1 MVEHEGERA
10 IEEGEQAS
18 PTKFDHYRSL
28 ADPNLIIF
36 VAKDV
41 VPPFRFK
48 AGGWE
53 LLESSALGP
62 AMEVRSAEKGYFLC
76 RLNDDRSGWSELTHP
91 SGLKAES

>member
-41 VPPFRFK
+41 VPPSDLRQ
-48 AGGWE
+48 ADG
-53 LLESSALGP
+53 S
-62 AMEVRSAEKGYFLC
+62 C
-76 RLNDDRSGWSELTHP
+76 
-91 SGLKAES
+91 

>member
-1 MVEHEGERA
+1 MVEHEDEPV
-10 IEEGEQAS
+10 IEGEQAS
-18 PTKFDHYRSL
+18 TATFDLYRSL
-28 ADPNLIIF
+28 TYPNLMIF

-62 AMEVRSAEKGYFLC
+62 AMKTRIAEKGYLLC
-76 RLNDDRSGWSELTHP
+76 RVNDDRSWSELTDP
-91 SGLKAES
+91 AG